1 MQLVL
6 LEFEGIL
13 ADTTPHR
20 VAALREA
27 LLTDGLSLDDETWI
41 EHCHGLPVDAAVAAA
56 RRALGAPDDP
66 VAAELARL
74 RAERAFTQRISRG
87 LLLQPGGLAL
97 VKALRTQARLALV
110 TRASRRDV
118 DFVLTL
124 AGLADTFT
132 CVVTGDDKVEGKPS
146 PAPYALAQ
154 AKLSRTASLALAD
167 ALAFEDARP
176 GIRAARA
183 AGVRTVAVGPL
194 PPHHAMEADAF
205 YPTLAGLSFDEMR
218 SLVRGGRA

>member
-1 MQLVL
+1 MQVVL

-20 VAALREA
+20 LAALRDA
-27 LLTDGLSLDDETWI
+27 LLPDGLSLDDETWV
-41 EHCHGLPVDAAVAAA
+41 EHCLGLPVEASVAAA
-56 RRALGAPDDP
+56 RRALGAADDP
-66 VAAELARL
+66 TVAEIARL
-74 RAERAFTQRISRG
+74 RAERTFAQRISRG
-87 LLLQPGGLAL
+87 LLMQPGGLAL
-97 VKALRTQARLALV
+97 VQALRTQVRLALV

-132 CVVTGDDKVEGKPS
+132 CVVTADDRIEGKPS
-146 PAPYALAQ
+146 PAPYALA
-154 AKLSRTASLALAD
+154 LDRLMRTTPIVRGE

-183 AGVRTVAVGPL
+183 AGLRTVAVGPL
-194 PPHHAMEADAF
+194 PLHHAMEADAF
-205 YPTLAGLSFDEMR
+205 YPTLSGLSFDQMR